1 MRISE
6 LRKNLLSGKMTVE
19 GLLDYK
25 DELNHYHSGFLKK
38 KVLSQDQFDEVR
50 ELIMLYLDYY
60 TYSEDGD
67 VLISDHD
74 YDELMTHYVENGGSL
89 ISRADKLEMQSQ
101 WEFIKHEEPGMV
113 GSIKKIYTYEE
124 LYTYMM
130 KWKPFHGKRTWIVA
144 PKFDGISSAIKVNSN
159 GVILTGVTRNDGIE
173 GQDITKVIR
182 QTYNGKTIAS
192 FYGDLAKSD
201 EYIWIKTELVMETDN
216 FNALQEEKKYRN
228 RRSATSGIVNSPKN
242 LEYAKYITVIPLAV
256 RLPNGKIAYAPI
268 DSEEIST
275 NDPNEMMKN
284 IEDILSVIRDSSYPY
299 RTDGVIIY
307 PIGEDVQ
314 INYDDIM
321 DNAIAYKVNTEEAL
335 TKVEYGYVS
344 VGRMGY
350 GIPMLKVSP
359 VEVNETTVEDVSLGS
374 FDKFV
379 NMDLHEGEQVLVYS
393 AGDVIPQAKIPEIR
407 HFKENAKLLKIKK
420 RCPYC
425 NEKLERVGAGGQYRC
440 TNSSCFRILSG
451 KVTNF
456 LVKLGADG
464 ISDRTVEDLMN
475 AGLIKDIPDVFNL
488 TVEQI
493 SPLQDYGEESAKL
506 IVNEIHKIRDK
517 PIETSVLLGS
527 LGITG
532 ISKKKCKNLVDVIP
546 LKKMLKMKK
555 NALEWELYDAENTGE
570 KTAKL
575 FAEFISENKD
585 MIQFLVDTMNIV
597 RDVQYKGN
605 VVFTGFRDSDLERQ
619 FNDLGYEI
627 SSSVTNSTVAVI
639 DASYTHESTKCK
651 EARKKGI
658 SIEHKSN
665 VGLVLKGLGNK

>member
-6 LRKNLLSGKMTVE
+6 LRKNLLSGKMTIE

-25 DELNHYHSGFLKK
+25 DELNHYRSGFLKK
-38 KVLSQDQFDEVR
+38 KVLSQDQFDAVR

-74 YDELMTHYVENGGSL
+74 YDVLMTHYIENGGSL

-101 WEFIKHEEPGMV
+101 WDFIKHEEPGMV

-124 LYTYMM
+124 LYTYML
-130 KWKPFHGKRTWIVA
+130 KWKPFHGTRTWRIA
-144 PKFDGISSAIKVNSN
+144 PKFDGISSVMKINSN
-159 GVILTGVTRNDGIE
+159 GIITTGATRNDGVE
-173 GQDITKVIR
+173 GQDITKMVR
-182 QTYNGKTIAS
+182 QTSNGKTIAS
-192 FYGDLAKSD
+192 FYGDLVKHD
-201 EYIWIKTELVMETDN
+201 KDIWIKTELVMKTDD

-242 LEYAKYITVIPLAV
+242 LEYAKYVTIIPLAV
-256 RLPNGKIAYAPI
+256 KLPNGEIAYAPI
-268 DSEEIST
+268 DSEEFTT
-275 NDPNEMMKN
+275 NDPNKMMEY
-284 IEDILSVIRDSSYPY
+284 IEKILSVIRDSSYPY
-299 RTDGVIIY
+299 RTDGVVIY

-314 INYDDIM
+314 TNYDDIM

-393 AGDVIPQAKIPEIR
+393 AGDVIPQAKIPDIR
-407 HFKENAKLLKIKK
+407 HYKESAKLLKIKK

-440 TNSSCFRILSG
+440 TNQSCFRILSG
-451 KVTNF
+451 KITNF
-456 LVKLGADG
+456 LIKLGADG

-475 AGLIKDIPDVFNL
+475 AGLLKDIPDVFNL
-488 TVEQI
+488 TMEKI
-493 SPLQDYGEESAKL
+493 SPLQNYGEESAKL
-506 IVNEIHKIRDK
+506 IIHEINKIRNN
-517 PIETSVLLGS
+517 PIETSALLGA

-532 ISKKKCKNLVDVIP
+532 ISKKKCKNMIDVIP

-575 FAEFISENKD
+575 FAEFISENKE
-585 MIQFLVDTMNIV
+585 MIEFLVDTMNIV
-597 RDVQYKGN
+597 RDIEYKGN
-605 VVFTGFRDSDLERQ
+605 VVFTGFRDPDLEKE
-619 FNDLGYEI
+619 FNDLGYEV
-627 SSSVTNSTVAVI
+627 SSSVNNSTVAVI

-651 EARKKGI
+651 AARKKGI

-665 VGLVLKGLGNK
+665 ADLVLKGLRRK